1 MLWGTCLLPSC
12 VLASPIQSLAPGF
25 VQNNSKY
32 LEQKREQNAQLGSKG
47 LKVCAEMFVML

>member
-1 MLWGTCLLPSC
+1 VLWGTCLLPSC

-32 LEQKREQNAQLGSKG
+32 LEQKREQNAQLDSKG